1 MMPQEGWDANMKR
14 QLAIFAGVFVVIVL
28 LGLSYSS
35 RVIADLTVLYPTAV
49 DLSGAKIVLRP
60 GTITSSQMPY
70 HLVVEDAGRVVSKRL
85 EQLNLR
91 GYYQVTIED
100 NQLEVTVPPTEN
112 INQLISI
119 ISQKGQ
125 VEFINGGTQMPPV
138 GQKVA
143 TETSPAV
150 VDGGLYPVLFV
161 GAEINTVIPPDADS
175 GEIFYQIELKPQ
187 AAERFSRFVEN
198 HTGAYICLVIDQQVI
213 NCSTMYHWAN
223 NTLDILPNLSS
234 GTGLSLSDLAI
245 FLNSGPLPVS
255 LHVVIN

>member
-1 MMPQEGWDANMKR
+1 MRR
-14 QLAIFAGVFVVIVL
+14 QLVIFTGVFLVIVL
-28 LGLSYSS
+28 LGLLYSS

-60 GTITSSQMPY
+60 GTVTSAQMPY

-85 EQLNLR
+85 EQLNLK
-91 GYYQVTIED
+91 GYYQVTVED

-112 INQLISI
+112 VNQLVNI
-119 ISQKGQ
+119 ISQTGQ
-125 VEFINGGTQMPPV
+125 VEFINGGKQMPPV

-143 TETSPAV
+143 TETFPAA
-150 VDGGLYPVLFV
+150 VDGEIYPVLFA
-161 GAEINTVIPPDADS
+161 GADINTVIPPDAGA

-198 HTGAYICLVIDQQVI
+198 HAGAYICLVIDQQVVS
-213 NCSTMYHWAN
+213 CSTMYHWAN

-255 LHVVIN
+255 LQVVTN